1 MSRTQPNN
9 LGCYCLRLEH
19 SRVQGPL
26 SEGYSVAME
35 QQGEG
40 TQRDCGRVEKKKG
53 RKICGRCRCV
63 VVSLC
68 GILTGYYSTHRGVQ
82 CAADSLL
89 PVVSSCKNSLVCLI
103 RLRYTMCFRMQSQM
117 NKSQLKE
124 LFWQQVMSK
133 QVGYF
138 FLANSRCDI

>member
-1 MSRTQPNN
+1 M
-9 LGCYCLRLEH
+9 
-19 SRVQGPL
+19 QGPL

-35 QQGEG
+35 QQLGKKGED
-40 TQRDCGRVEKKKG
+40 TQRNYGRVEKKKG

-124 LFWQQVMSK
+124 HFWQQVMSK

-138 FLANSRCDI
+138 FLTNSIINPVMSVHRQPCVFL